1 MVIKLFAIKN
11 IKNRS
16 ESFKHHSEHFVVN
29 NSEITSVCGPNKI
42 GQTLLID
49 YYFVLTLKVVSE
61 RKVTVRF
68 VVGVAVIR
76 NA

>member
-1 MVIKLFAIKN
+1 MIIKLFAIKN
-11 IKNRS
+11 IKNQS

-29 NSEITSVCGPNKI
+29 YSEVTSVCGPAEI
-42 GQTLLID
+42 GPTLLIV
-49 YYFVLTLKVVSE
+49 YYLIGTLKVVSG

-68 VVGVAVIR
+68 FVGVAVIP